1 METVM
6 DKRGNNQIVIYRT
19 NNGKSEISVSL
30 DKNTVWLTQEQ
41 MSELFSTERTVITKH
56 LGNVFKSGELDRK
69 SVCAKFA
76 HTAGDGKSY
85 QTQFYNLDAIISVG
99 YRVNSKR
106 GTQFRMWATNVLKE
120 HIVKGY
126 TRNENRLNE
135 LKQTIRLVENVVH
148 RQEIS
153 SNEAKAL
160 LEVITDYS
168 YALDTL
174 DDYDYQKLSMK
185 DTTTADA
192 VKISYDEAISV
203 IAEMRKKFNAS
214 KLFGLEKDA
223 SVKSSLNVIFQTY
236 GKKELYPS
244 LEEKAANLLY
254 FLVKN
259 HSFVDGNKRI
269 AAFLFI
275 WFLSKNNFLYRE
287 DGSKRIADNALV
299 ALTLMIAESRSEEK
313 DVLVKVIVNLINR
326 KNQ

>member
-1 METVM
+1 
-6 DKRGNNQIVIYRT
+6 
-19 NNGKSEISVSL
+19 
-30 DKNTVWLTQEQ
+30 
-41 MSELFSTERTVITKH
+41 
-56 LGNVFKSGELDRK
+56 
-69 SVCAKFA
+69 
-76 HTAGDGKSY
+76 
-85 QTQFYNLDAIISVG
+85 
-99 YRVNSKR
+99 
-106 GTQFRMWATNVLKE
+106 
-120 HIVKGY
+120 
-126 TRNENRLNE
+126 
-135 LKQTIRLVENVVH
+135 
-148 RQEIS
+148 
-153 SNEAKAL
+153 
-160 LEVITDYS
+160 
-168 YALDTL
+168 
-174 DDYDYQKLSMK
+174 MK

-299 ALTLMIAESRSEEK
+299 ALTLMIAESRPEEK

>member
-1 METVM
+1 M

-85 QTQFYNLDAIISVG
+85 QTQFNNLDAIISVG

-106 GTQFRMWATNVLKE
+106 GTQFRIWTTNVLKE

-148 RQEIS
+148 RQD
-153 SNEAKAL
+153 AC
-160 LEVITDYS
+160 V
-168 YALDTL
+168 TL
-174 DDYDYQKLSMK
+174 
-185 DTTTADA
+185 
-192 VKISYDEAISV
+192 
-203 IAEMRKKFNAS
+203 
-214 KLFGLEKDA
+214 
-223 SVKSSLNVIFQTY
+223 
-236 GKKELYPS
+236 
-244 LEEKAANLLY
+244 
-254 FLVKN
+254 
-259 HSFVDGNKRI
+259 
-269 AAFLFI
+269 
-275 WFLSKNNFLYRE
+275 
-287 DGSKRIADNALV
+287 
-299 ALTLMIAESRSEEK
+299 
-313 DVLVKVIVNLINR
+313 
-326 KNQ
+326 

>member
-85 QTQFYNLDAIISVG
+85 QTQFNNLDAIISVG

-106 GTQFRMWATNVLKE
+106 GTQFRIWTTNVLKE

-148 RQEIS
+148 RQD
-153 SNEAKAL
+153 AC
-160 LEVITDYS
+160 V
-168 YALDTL
+168 TL
-174 DDYDYQKLSMK
+174 
-185 DTTTADA
+185 
-192 VKISYDEAISV
+192 
-203 IAEMRKKFNAS
+203 
-214 KLFGLEKDA
+214 
-223 SVKSSLNVIFQTY
+223 
-236 GKKELYPS
+236 
-244 LEEKAANLLY
+244 
-254 FLVKN
+254 
-259 HSFVDGNKRI
+259 
-269 AAFLFI
+269 
-275 WFLSKNNFLYRE
+275 
-287 DGSKRIADNALV
+287 
-299 ALTLMIAESRSEEK
+299 
-313 DVLVKVIVNLINR
+313 
-326 KNQ
+326 